1 MEICIIPGDDFM
13 HISML
18 LMEQI
23 VELFIMIF
31 MGFAIVKAGIVKDE
45 ESKVLSKI
53 VLYLVIPCVIV
64 NAFQVD
70 YTAQTVKGLM
80 IAFVASVILQ
90 IILLIIVAVMGK
102 VLSLNEV
109 EVASVYYSNSGNLIV
124 PIVTYVLGDEW
135 VVYGCVFMA
144 VQLIFMWTHG
154 KYIISSGDRIDWRK
168 IVLNINMIAI
178 FIGAVLFLLK
188 IHLPVIVDDTL
199 RAVGSTIGPVSMI
212 VTGMLIAGMNL
223 RDIFTNRRVY
233 AVTFLRLLLV
243 PVLALII
250 LKISGLVTWHPQGEK
265 ILLVI
270 FLAVI
275 TPSASTITQMC
286 QVYGGNSKYS
296 SAINVMTTLLAIAT
310 MPIMV
315 LLYEKI
321 I

>member
-1 MEICIIPGDDFM
+1 MKLNSEESIDLIRKDLNSIM
-13 HISML
+13 QISIL
-18 LMEQI
+18 LAEQI
-23 VELFIMIF
+23 VELFLMIL
-31 MGFAIVKAGIVKDE
+31 MGYVIVKLGLVTDDD
-45 ESKVLSKI
+45 SKILSKI
-53 VLYLVIPCVIV
+53 VLYIVIPCVMI
-64 NAFQVD
+64 NAFQIDCTPDKVQGMFL
-70 YTAQTVKGLM
+70 AL
-80 IAFVASVILQ
+80 VASVVLQ
-90 IILLIIVAVMGK
+90 VLLLIAVWMMGK
-102 VLSLNEV
+102 
-109 EVASVYYSNSGNLIV
+109 
-124 PIVTYVLGDEW
+124 EW
-135 VVYGCVFMA
+135 VVFGCVFMA

-188 IHLPVIVDDTL
+188 IHLPEIVDGTL
-199 RAVGSTIGPVSMI
+199 HAVGSTIGPVSMI

-233 AVTFLRLLLV
+233 VVTFLRLLLV

-265 ILLVI
+265 ILLVT

-296 SAINVMTTLLAIAT
+296 SAINVMTTLLAIVT
-310 MPIMV
+310 MPVMV
-315 LLYEKI
+315 LLYQKI

>member
-1 MEICIIPGDDFM
+1 MQ
-13 HISML
+13 ISVL
-18 LMEQI
+18 LAEQI
-23 VELFIMIF
+23 AELFLMIL
-31 MGFAIVKAGIVKDE
+31 MGYVIVKLGLVTDDD
-45 ESKVLSKI
+45 SKILSKI
-53 VLYLVIPCVIV
+53 VLYIVIPCVMI
-64 NAFQVD
+64 NAFQID
-70 YTAQTVKGLM
+70 YTPDKVQGMFLAL
-80 IAFVASVILQ
+80 VASVVLQ
-90 IILLIIVAVMGK
+90 VLLLIAVWIMGK
-102 VLSLNEV
+102 IFHLNEV
-109 EVASVYYSNSGNLIV
+109 EVASIYYSNSGNLSV

-296 SAINVMTTLLAIAT
+296 SAINVMTTLLAIVT

>member
-1 MEICIIPGDDFM
+1 MKLNSEESIDLIRKDLNSIM
-13 HISML
+13 QISIL
-18 LMEQI
+18 LAEQI
-23 VELFIMIF
+23 VELFLMILK
-31 MGFAIVKAGIVKDE
+31 GYVIVKLGLVTDDD
-45 ESKVLSKI
+45 SKILSKI
-53 VLYLVIPCVIV
+53 VLYIVIPCVMI
-64 NAFQVD
+64 NAFQID
-70 YTAQTVKGLM
+70 YTPDKIQGMLLAL
-80 IAFVASVILQ
+80 VASVVLQ
-90 IILLIIVAVMGK
+90 VLLLIAVWMMGK
-102 VLSLNEV
+102 
-109 EVASVYYSNSGNLIV
+109 
-124 PIVTYVLGDEW
+124 EW
-135 VVYGCVFMA
+135 VVFGCVFMA

-188 IHLPVIVDDTL
+188 IHLPEIVDGTL
-199 RAVGSTIGPVSMI
+199 HAVGSTIGPVSMI

-233 AVTFLRLLLV
+233 VVTFLRLLLV

-315 LLYEKI
+315 LLYQKI

>member
-1 MEICIIPGDDFM
+1 MQ
-13 HISML
+13 ISVL
-18 LMEQI
+18 LAEQI
-23 VELFIMIF
+23 AELFLMIL
-31 MGFAIVKAGIVKDE
+31 MGYVIVKLGLVTDDD
-45 ESKVLSKI
+45 SKILSKI
-53 VLYLVIPCVIV
+53 VLYIVIPCVMI
-64 NAFQVD
+64 NAFQID
-70 YTAQTVKGLM
+70 YTPDKVQGMFLAL
-80 IAFVASVILQ
+80 VASVVLQ
-90 IILLIIVAVMGK
+90 VLLLIAVWMMGK
-102 VLSLNEV
+102 
-109 EVASVYYSNSGNLIV
+109 
-124 PIVTYVLGDEW
+124 EW
-135 VVYGCVFMA
+135 VVFGCVFMA

-296 SAINVMTTLLAIAT
+296 SAINVMTTLLAIVT

-315 LLYEKI
+315 LLYQKI

>member
-1 MEICIIPGDDFM
+1 MQ
-13 HISML
+13 ISIL
-18 LMEQI
+18 LAEQI
-23 VELFIMIF
+23 VELFLMIL
-31 MGFAIVKAGIVKDE
+31 MGYVIVKLGLVTDDD
-45 ESKVLSKI
+45 SKILSKI
-53 VLYLVIPCVIV
+53 VLYIVIPCVMI
-64 NAFQVD
+64 NAFQID
-70 YTAQTVKGLM
+70 YTPDKIQGMLLAL
-80 IAFVASVILQ
+80 VASVVLQ
-90 IILLIIVAVMGK
+90 VLLLIAVWMMGK
-102 VLSLNEV
+102 
-109 EVASVYYSNSGNLIV
+109 
-124 PIVTYVLGDEW
+124 EW
-135 VVYGCVFMA
+135 VVFGCVFMA

-188 IHLPVIVDDTL
+188 IHLPEIVDGTL
-199 RAVGSTIGPVSMI
+199 HAVGSTIGPVSMI

-310 MPIMV
+310 MPVMV
-315 LLYEKI
+315 LLYQKI

>member
-1 MEICIIPGDDFM
+1 MKLNSEESIDLIRKDLNSIM
-13 HISML
+13 QISIL
-18 LMEQI
+18 LAEQI
-23 VELFIMIF
+23 VELFLMIL
-31 MGFAIVKAGIVKDE
+31 MGYVIVKLGLVTDDD
-45 ESKVLSKI
+45 SKILSKI
-53 VLYLVIPCVIV
+53 VLYIVIPCVMI
-64 NAFQVD
+64 NAFQID
-70 YTAQTVKGLM
+70 YTPDKIQGMLLAL
-80 IAFVASVILQ
+80 VASVVLQ
-90 IILLIIVAVMGK
+90 VLLLIAVWMMGK
-102 VLSLNEV
+102 
-109 EVASVYYSNSGNLIV
+109 
-124 PIVTYVLGDEW
+124 EW
-135 VVYGCVFMA
+135 VVFGCVFMA

-154 KYIISSGDRIDWRK
+154 KYIISSGERIDWRK

-188 IHLPVIVDDTL
+188 IHLPEIVDGTL
-199 RAVGSTIGPVSMI
+199 HAVGSTIGPVSMI

-233 AVTFLRLLLV
+233 VVTFLRLLLV

-265 ILLVI
+265 ILLVT

-296 SAINVMTTLLAIAT
+296 SAINVMTTLLAIVT
-310 MPIMV
+310 MPVMV
-315 LLYEKI
+315 LLYQKI

>member
-1 MEICIIPGDDFM
+1 MKLNSEESIDLIRKDLNSIM
-13 HISML
+13 QISIL
-18 LMEQI
+18 LAEQI
-23 VELFIMIF
+23 VELFLMIL
-31 MGFAIVKAGIVKDE
+31 MGYVIVKLGLVTDDD
-45 ESKVLSKI
+45 SKILSKI
-53 VLYLVIPCVIV
+53 VLYIVIPCVMI
-64 NAFQVD
+64 NAFQID
-70 YTAQTVKGLM
+70 YTPDKIQGMLLAL
-80 IAFVASVILQ
+80 VASVVLQ
-90 IILLIIVAVMGK
+90 VLLLIAVWMMGK
-102 VLSLNEV
+102 
-109 EVASVYYSNSGNLIV
+109 
-124 PIVTYVLGDEW
+124 EW
-135 VVYGCVFMA
+135 VVFGCVFMA

-188 IHLPVIVDDTL
+188 IHLPEIVDGTL
-199 RAVGSTIGPVSMI
+199 HAVGSTIGPVSMI
-212 VTGMLIAGMNL
+212 VIGMLIAGMNL

-233 AVTFLRLLLV
+233 VVTFLRLLLV

-265 ILLVI
+265 ILLVT

-296 SAINVMTTLLAIAT
+296 SAINVMTTLLAIVT
-310 MPIMV
+310 MPVMV
-315 LLYEKI
+315 LLYQKI

>member
-1 MEICIIPGDDFM
+1 MKLNSEESIDLIRKDLNSIM
-13 HISML
+13 QISIL
-18 LMEQI
+18 LAEQI
-23 VELFIMIF
+23 VELFLMIL
-31 MGFAIVKAGIVKDE
+31 MGYVIVKLGLVTDDD
-45 ESKVLSKI
+45 SKILSKI
-53 VLYLVIPCVIV
+53 VLYIVIPCVMI
-64 NAFQVD
+64 NAFQID
-70 YTAQTVKGLM
+70 YTPDKIQGMLLAL
-80 IAFVASVILQ
+80 VASVVLQ
-90 IILLIIVAVMGK
+90 VLLLIAVWMMGK
-102 VLSLNEV
+102 
-109 EVASVYYSNSGNLIV
+109 
-124 PIVTYVLGDEW
+124 EW
-135 VVYGCVFMA
+135 VVFGCVFMA

-233 AVTFLRLLLV
+233 VVTFLRLLLV

-265 ILLVI
+265 ILLVT

-296 SAINVMTTLLAIAT
+296 SAINVMTTLLAIVT
-310 MPIMV
+310 MPVMV
-315 LLYEKI
+315 LLYQKI

>member
-1 MEICIIPGDDFM
+1 MQ
-13 HISML
+13 ISVL
-18 LMEQI
+18 LAEQI
-23 VELFIMIF
+23 AELFLMIL
-31 MGFAIVKAGIVKDE
+31 MGYVIVKLGLVTDDD
-45 ESKVLSKI
+45 SKILSKI
-53 VLYLVIPCVIV
+53 VLYIVIPCVMI
-64 NAFQVD
+64 NAFQID
-70 YTAQTVKGLM
+70 YTPDKVQGMFLAL
-80 IAFVASVILQ
+80 VASVVLQ
-90 IILLIIVAVMGK
+90 VLLLIAVWIMGK
-102 VLSLNEV
+102 IFHLNEV
-109 EVASVYYSNSGNLIV
+109 EVASIYYSNSGNLIV

-154 KYIISSGDRIDWRK
+154 KHIISSGEKFDWKK

-296 SAINVMTTLLAIAT
+296 SAINVMTTLLAIVT
-310 MPIMV
+310 MPVMV
-315 LLYEKI
+315 LLYQNI

>member
-1 MEICIIPGDDFM
+1 MKLNSEESIDLIRKDLNSIM
-13 HISML
+13 QISIL
-18 LMEQI
+18 LAEQI
-23 VELFIMIF
+23 VELFLMILK
-31 MGFAIVKAGIVKDE
+31 GYVIVKLGLVTDDD
-45 ESKVLSKI
+45 SKILSKI
-53 VLYLVIPCVIV
+53 VLYIVIPCVMI
-64 NAFQVD
+64 NAFQIDCTPDKVQGMFL
-70 YTAQTVKGLM
+70 AL
-80 IAFVASVILQ
+80 VASVVLQ
-90 IILLIIVAVMGK
+90 VLLLIAVWMMGK
-102 VLSLNEV
+102 
-109 EVASVYYSNSGNLIV
+109 
-124 PIVTYVLGDEW
+124 EW
-135 VVYGCVFMA
+135 VVFGCVFMA

-188 IHLPVIVDDTL
+188 IHLPEIVDGTL
-199 RAVGSTIGPVSMI
+199 HAVGSTIGPVSMI

-233 AVTFLRLLLV
+233 VVTFLRLLFV

-315 LLYEKI
+315 LLYQKI

>member
-1 MEICIIPGDDFM
+1 M
-13 HISML
+13 
-18 LMEQI
+18 
-23 VELFIMIF
+23 
-31 MGFAIVKAGIVKDE
+31 
-45 ESKVLSKI
+45 
-53 VLYLVIPCVIV
+53 IPCVMI
-64 NAFQVD
+64 NAFQID
-70 YTAQTVKGLM
+70 YTPDKVQGMFLAL
-80 IAFVASVILQ
+80 VASVVLQ
-90 IILLIIVAVMGK
+90 VLLLIAVWIMGK
-102 VLSLNEV
+102 IFHLNEV
-109 EVASVYYSNSGNLIV
+109 EVASIYYSNSGNLIV

-154 KYIISSGDRIDWRK
+154 KYIISSGDR

-296 SAINVMTTLLAIAT
+296 SAINVMTTLLAIVT

>member
-1 MEICIIPGDDFM
+1 MKLNSEESIDLIRKDLNSIM
-13 HISML
+13 QISIL
-18 LMEQI
+18 LAEQI
-23 VELFIMIF
+23 VELFLMIL
-31 MGFAIVKAGIVKDE
+31 MGYVIVKLGLVTDDD
-45 ESKVLSKI
+45 SKILSKI
-53 VLYLVIPCVIV
+53 VLYIVIPCVMIH
-64 NAFQVD
+64 AFQID
-70 YTAQTVKGLM
+70 YTPDKIQGMLLAL
-80 IAFVASVILQ
+80 VASVVLQ
-90 IILLIIVAVMGK
+90 VLLLIAVWMMGK
-102 VLSLNEV
+102 
-109 EVASVYYSNSGNLIV
+109 
-124 PIVTYVLGDEW
+124 EW
-135 VVYGCVFMA
+135 VVFGCVFMA

-178 FIGAVLFLLK
+178 FIGAFLFLLK
-188 IHLPVIVDDTL
+188 IHLPEIVDDTL
-199 RAVGSTIGPVSMI
+199 HAVGSTIGPVSMI

-296 SAINVMTTLLAIAT
+296 SAINVMTTLLAIVT
-310 MPIMV
+310 MPVMV
-315 LLYEKI
+315 LLYQNI

>member
-1 MEICIIPGDDFM
+1 MKLNSEESIDLIRKDLNSIM
-13 HISML
+13 QISIL
-18 LMEQI
+18 LAEQI
-23 VELFIMIF
+23 VELFLMIL
-31 MGFAIVKAGIVKDE
+31 MGYVIVKLGLVTDDD
-45 ESKVLSKI
+45 SKILSKI
-53 VLYLVIPCVIV
+53 VLYIVIPCVMI
-64 NAFQVD
+64 NAFQID
-70 YTAQTVKGLM
+70 YTPDKIQGMLLAL
-80 IAFVASVILQ
+80 VASVVLQ
-90 IILLIIVAVMGK
+90 VLLLIAVWMMGK
-102 VLSLNEV
+102 
-109 EVASVYYSNSGNLIV
+109 
-124 PIVTYVLGDEW
+124 EW
-135 VVYGCVFMA
+135 VVFGCVFMA

-188 IHLPVIVDDTL
+188 IHLPEIVDGTL
-199 RAVGSTIGPVSMI
+199 HAVGSTIGPVSMI
-212 VTGMLIAGMNL
+212 VIGMLIAGMNL

-265 ILLVI
+265 ILLVT

-296 SAINVMTTLLAIAT
+296 SAINVMTTLLAIVT
-310 MPIMV
+310 MPVMV
-315 LLYEKI
+315 LLYQKI

>member
-1 MEICIIPGDDFM
+1 MQ
-13 HISML
+13 ISIL
-18 LMEQI
+18 LAEQI
-23 VELFIMIF
+23 VELFLMIL
-31 MGFAIVKAGIVKDE
+31 MGYVIVKLGLVTDDD
-45 ESKVLSKI
+45 SKILSKI
-53 VLYLVIPCVIV
+53 VLYIVIPCVMI
-64 NAFQVD
+64 NAFQID
-70 YTAQTVKGLM
+70 YTPDKIQGMLLAL
-80 IAFVASVILQ
+80 VASVVLQ
-90 IILLIIVAVMGK
+90 VLLLIAVWMMGK
-102 VLSLNEV
+102 
-109 EVASVYYSNSGNLIV
+109 
-124 PIVTYVLGDEW
+124 EW
-135 VVYGCVFMA
+135 VVFGCVFMA

-188 IHLPVIVDDTL
+188 IHLPEIVDGTL
-199 RAVGSTIGPVSMI
+199 HAVGSTIGPVSMI

-265 ILLVI
+265 ILLVT

-296 SAINVMTTLLAIAT
+296 SAINVMTTLLAIVT
-310 MPIMV
+310 MPVMV
-315 LLYEKI
+315 LLYQKI

>member
-1 MEICIIPGDDFM
+1 MKLNSEESIDLIRKDLNSSM
-13 HISML
+13 QISVL
-18 LMEQI
+18 LAEQI
-23 VELFIMIF
+23 AELFLMIL
-31 MGFAIVKAGIVKDE
+31 MGYVIVKLGLVTDDD
-45 ESKVLSKI
+45 SKILSKI
-53 VLYLVIPCVIV
+53 VLYIVIPCVMI
-64 NAFQVD
+64 NAFQID
-70 YTAQTVKGLM
+70 YTPDKIQGMLLAL
-80 IAFVASVILQ
+80 VASVVLQ
-90 IILLIIVAVMGK
+90 VLLLIAVWMMGK
-102 VLSLNEV
+102 
-109 EVASVYYSNSGNLIV
+109 
-124 PIVTYVLGDEW
+124 EW
-135 VVYGCVFMA
+135 VVFGCVFMA

-188 IHLPVIVDDTL
+188 IHLPEIVDGTL
-199 RAVGSTIGPVSMI
+199 HAVGSTIGPVSMI

-250 LKISGLVTWHPQGEK
+250 LKISGLVTWNPQGEK
-265 ILLVI
+265 ILLVT

-296 SAINVMTTLLAIAT
+296 SAINVMTTLLAIVT

>member
-1 MEICIIPGDDFM
+1 M
-13 HISML
+13 
-18 LMEQI
+18 
-23 VELFIMIF
+23 
-31 MGFAIVKAGIVKDE
+31 
-45 ESKVLSKI
+45 
-53 VLYLVIPCVIV
+53 
-64 NAFQVD
+64 
-70 YTAQTVKGLM
+70 
-80 IAFVASVILQ
+80 
-90 IILLIIVAVMGK
+90 
-102 VLSLNEV
+102 
-109 EVASVYYSNSGNLIV
+109 
-124 PIVTYVLGDEW
+124 
-135 VVYGCVFMA
+135 
-144 VQLIFMWTHG
+144 
-154 KYIISSGDRIDWRK
+154 
-168 IVLNINMIAI
+168 
-178 FIGAVLFLLK
+178 
-188 IHLPVIVDDTL
+188 DTL

-296 SAINVMTTLLAIAT
+296 SAINVMTTLLAIVT

>member
-1 MEICIIPGDDFM
+1 MKLNSEESIDLIRKDLNSIM
-13 HISML
+13 QISIL
-18 LMEQI
+18 LAEQI
-23 VELFIMIF
+23 VELFLMIL
-31 MGFAIVKAGIVKDE
+31 MGYVIVKLGLVTDDD
-45 ESKVLSKI
+45 SKILSKI
-53 VLYLVIPCVIV
+53 VLYIVIPCVMI
-64 NAFQVD
+64 NAFQID
-70 YTAQTVKGLM
+70 YTPDKIQGMLLAL
-80 IAFVASVILQ
+80 VASVVLQ
-90 IILLIIVAVMGK
+90 VLLLIAVWMMGK
-102 VLSLNEV
+102 
-109 EVASVYYSNSGNLIV
+109 
-124 PIVTYVLGDEW
+124 EW
-135 VVYGCVFMA
+135 VVFGCVFMA

-188 IHLPVIVDDTL
+188 IHLPEIVDGTL
-199 RAVGSTIGPVSMI
+199 HAVGSTIGPVSMI

-310 MPIMV
+310 MPVMV
-315 LLYEKI
+315 LLYQKI

>member
-1 MEICIIPGDDFM
+1 MKLNSEESIDLIRKDLNSIM
-13 HISML
+13 QISIL
-18 LMEQI
+18 LAEQI
-23 VELFIMIF
+23 VELFLMIL
-31 MGFAIVKAGIVKDE
+31 MGYVIVKLGLVTDDD
-45 ESKVLSKI
+45 SKILSKI
-53 VLYLVIPCVIV
+53 VLYIVIPCVMI
-64 NAFQVD
+64 NAFQID
-70 YTAQTVKGLM
+70 YTPDKIQGMLLAL
-80 IAFVASVILQ
+80 VASVVLQ
-90 IILLIIVAVMGK
+90 VLLLIAVWMMGK
-102 VLSLNEV
+102 
-109 EVASVYYSNSGNLIV
+109 
-124 PIVTYVLGDEW
+124 EW
-135 VVYGCVFMA
+135 VVFGCVFMA

-188 IHLPVIVDDTL
+188 IHLPEIVDGTL
-199 RAVGSTIGPVSMI
+199 HAVGSTIGPVSMI

-315 LLYEKI
+315 LLYQKI

>member
-1 MEICIIPGDDFM
+1 MQ
-13 HISML
+13 ISVL
-18 LMEQI
+18 LAEQI
-23 VELFIMIF
+23 TELFLMIL
-31 MGFAIVKAGIVKDE
+31 MGYVIVKLGLVTDDD
-45 ESKVLSKI
+45 SKILSKI
-53 VLYLVIPCVIV
+53 VLYIVIPCVMI
-64 NAFQVD
+64 NAFQID
-70 YTAQTVKGLM
+70 YTPDKIQGMLLAL
-80 IAFVASVILQ
+80 VASVVLQ
-90 IILLIIVAVMGK
+90 VLLLIAVWMMGK
-102 VLSLNEV
+102 
-109 EVASVYYSNSGNLIV
+109 
-124 PIVTYVLGDEW
+124 EW
-135 VVYGCVFMA
+135 VVFGCVFMA

-188 IHLPVIVDDTL
+188 IHLPEIVDGTL
-199 RAVGSTIGPVSMI
+199 HAVGSTIGPVSMI

-233 AVTFLRLLLV
+233 VVTFLRLLLV

-310 MPIMV
+310 MPVMV
-315 LLYEKI
+315 LLYQKI